1 MHRHGGRGGA
11 NPLFSG
17 IWRFGLTRVAVLT
30 NQA

>member
-1 MHRHGGRGGA
+1 MHRHGGGGA
-11 NPLFSG
+11 SPLFSG